1 MSLKRDEEKRSRLW
15 DVVMT
20 VATALIVIIA
30 VFFIVK
36 LFTANPMEGTWQQEG
51 SDTQLLIKGNNS
63 MTVRLAEVSEE
74 SNIKIKLN
82 YTIDKD
88 AKTITIRAD
97 EASLKE
103 AAENSG
109 GKFNENGLQSEISL
123 LTNTFNYN
131 VEKNTLTLTEREYGD
146 QIVFQKK

>member
-1 MSLKRDEEKRSRLW
+1 MSRKRDEEKRSRLW

-20 VATALIVIIA
+20 VATALIVIVA

-36 LFTANPMEGTWQQEG
+36 LFMANPLEGTWKYQDG
-51 SDTQLLIKGNNS
+51 DLVLAIRGNNDMS
-63 MTVRLAEVSEE
+63 VRLSGVYED
-74 SNIKIKLN
+74 SNIKIRLN

-88 AKTITIRAD
+88 EKTISIKAD

-103 AAENSG
+103 AAEGSDSAFTVSG
-109 GKFNENGLQSEISL
+109 LESEISI

-131 VEKNTLTLTEREYGD
+131 VEKNKLTLTEREYGD
-146 QIVFQKK
+146 KIVFQKK

>member
-20 VATALIVIIA
+20 VATTLIVIIA

-103 AAENSG
+103 AAENSD

-131 VEKNTLTLTEREYGD
+131 VEKSTLTLTEREYGD
-146 QIVFQKK
+146 QIVFKKK

>member
-1 MSLKRDEEKRSRLW
+1 MSRKRDEEKRSRLW

-20 VATALIVIIA
+20 VATALIVIVA

-36 LFTANPMEGTWQQEG
+36 LFTANPLEGTWKYQDG
-51 SDTQLLIKGNNS
+51 DLVLAIRGNNDMS
-63 MTVRLAEVSEE
+63 VRLSGVDED
-74 SNIKIKLN
+74 SNIKIRLN

-88 AKTITIRAD
+88 EKTISIKAD

-103 AAENSG
+103 AAESSDSAFTVSG
-109 GKFNENGLQSEISL
+109 LESEISI

-131 VEKNTLTLTEREYGD
+131 VEKNKLTLTEREYGD
-146 QIVFQKK
+146 KIVFQKK

>member
-1 MSLKRDEEKRSRLW
+1 MSLKRDEERRSRLW

-20 VATALIVIIA
+20 VATTLIVVIA

-36 LFTANPMEGTWQQEG
+36 LFTANPLEGTWQHEK
-51 SDTQLLIKGNNS
+51 SDLQLVVRGNNS
-63 MTVRLAEVSEE
+63 MTARLAGVSEG
-74 SNIKIKLN
+74 SAIRVKLN

-97 EASLKE
+97 ESSLAE
-103 AAENSG
+103 AAENSD
-109 GKFNENGLQSEISL
+109 GKYTESGLQSEISL
-123 LTNTFNYN
+123 LTNTFDYN

-146 QIVFQKK
+146 QVIFQKK

>member
-20 VATALIVIIA
+20 VATTLIVIIA

-36 LFTANPMEGTWQQEG
+36 LFTANPMEGTWQQED

-103 AAENSG
+103 AAENSD

-131 VEKNTLTLTEREYGD
+131 VEKSTLTLTEREYGD
-146 QIVFQKK
+146 QIVFKKK